1 LNVSDPFA
9 DTALSHDLSECARGP
24 ETSNAP
30 PFGQVR
36 ILIVEDHEALSM
48 GLERY
53 LVSSGHL
60 VTTADSITAAVNC
73 AKNGQFD
80 LILIDLQLPDGTGWD
95 LLEKLSDKNPVRA
108 IAMSGW
114 GNASDVAKSET
125 TGFIRHLMKPIT
137 PEELSA
143 AILYAM
149 DHPVAFRSTPRDQQ
163 QQKRSRRITEKKKKQ
178 RKA

>member
-1 LNVSDPFA
+1 MKI
-9 DTALSHDLSECARGP
+9 
-24 ETSNAP
+24 
-30 PFGQVR
+30 R
-36 ILIVEDHEALSM
+36 ILVVEDHEALSM

-53 LVSSGHL
+53 LISSGHL
-60 VTTADSITAAVNC
+60 VTTADSIKAAVNC
-73 AKNGQFD
+73 AKNDQFD

-95 LLEKLSDKNPVRA
+95 LLQKLSDKNPVRA

-114 GNASDVAKSET
+114 GNASDIAKSEM

-137 PEELSA
+137 PEELSD

-149 DHPVAFRSTPRDQQ
+149 DHPVAFRSTSNDRQQ
-163 QQKRSRRITEKKKKQ
+163 QNRSRRTTEKKKKQ